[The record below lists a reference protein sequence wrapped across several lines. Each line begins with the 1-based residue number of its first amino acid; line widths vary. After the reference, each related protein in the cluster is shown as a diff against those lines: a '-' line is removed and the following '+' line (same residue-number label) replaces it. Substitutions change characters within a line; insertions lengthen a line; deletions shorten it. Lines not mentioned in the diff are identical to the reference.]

1 MSSVKTS
8 PHIIMYAVLLIDLC
22 GDWIFNT
29 GKDAEERPGRWGNF
43 YPESIRSGISTLIK
57 QRLDSGSV

>member
-1 MSSVKTS
+1 MSSVKTH
-8 PHIIMYAVLLIDLC
+8 PHIIMFAVLLIDLC

-43 YPESIRSGISTLIK
+43 
-57 QRLDSGSV
+57 